1 MQMTVRAAG
10 GGGSSTSTAGMQRAQ
25 QRRLSGRAY
34 RAGRLICGRVQVTIS
49 DDERIGQTAEERCVV
64 ELRFHEPL
72 DDRLRVEL
80 TRLLRRRGAAAGRAA
95 ERIDPIEVVVDDP
108 SAARLRIVGRIQ
120 PPRVHHGALR
130 DIEFPLC
137 RLEPARS

>member
-1 MQMTVRAAG
+1 MQTTVRATGG
-10 GGGSSTSTAGMQRAQ
+10 GGGSASTAGMQRA

-34 RAGRLICGRVQVTIS
+34 RAGRLICGRVQVTIG

-95 ERIDPIEVVVDDP
+95 ERIDPIEVVIDDP
-108 SAARLRIVGRIQ
+108 SAAR
-120 PPRVHHGALR
+120 
-130 DIEFPLC
+130 
-137 RLEPARS
+137 